1 MSTVPPVK
9 AIAKALLPRRLI
21 EILDTVR
28 AYKKVFGRYPNLL
41 HPKTFNEKV
50 QWRKLFERDSRL
62 PRLADKVVV
71 KDFVRER
78 IGSDFLIPTLW
89 HGKCLPPRSSRN
101 WPLPFVIKANH
112 GSGWNIFVRND
123 AECDWDKIE
132 STVNAWMESVHAS
145 HLGEWLY
152 RMIPP
157 QIQIEPYLGEANV
170 LPIDYKLW
178 TIGGKVHFIEVITGR
193 GVCPKQVFFDRNWVR
208 QSFINCYVPNQ
219 EVIARPSSLEEMI
232 RAAEALAFDI
242 SMVRV
247 DFYEI
252 NSRPY
257 FGEMTFYPASGY
269 DAFDPPELDLEIGK
283 LWDLRT

>member
-1 MSTVPPVK
+1 
-9 AIAKALLPRRLI
+9 
-21 EILDTVR
+21 
-28 AYKKVFGRYPNLL
+28 
-41 HPKTFNEKV
+41 
-50 QWRKLFERDSRL
+50 
-62 PRLADKVVV
+62 
-71 KDFVRER
+71 
-78 IGSDFLIPTLW
+78 
-89 HGKCLPPRSSRN
+89 
-101 WPLPFVIKANH
+101 
-112 GSGWNIFVRND
+112 
-123 AECDWDKIE
+123 
-132 STVNAWMESVHAS
+132 
-145 HLGEWLY
+145 
-152 RMIPP
+152 MIPP